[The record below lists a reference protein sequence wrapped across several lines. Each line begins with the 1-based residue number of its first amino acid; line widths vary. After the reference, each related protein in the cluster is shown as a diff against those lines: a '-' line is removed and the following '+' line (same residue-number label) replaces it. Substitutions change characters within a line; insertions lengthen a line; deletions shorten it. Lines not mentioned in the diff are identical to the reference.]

1 MTDKGKELVNLFNHA
16 EWDRLGIEAQNLY
29 ERIGQEYRQLHNGVE
44 EDTGELIGL
53 ENRIGAV
60 MRAAG
65 DLSNELA
72 RINRIINDHR

>member
-1 MTDKGKELVNLFNHA
+1 MTDKGKELVTLLNHA
-16 EWDRLGIEAQNLY
+16 EWDRLGIEAQHLY
-29 ERIGQEYRQLHNGVE
+29 ERISQQYRQLHNDAE
-44 EDTGELIGL
+44 EGTGELIGL
-53 ENRIGAV
+53 ANRIVAI